1 MFRVFEV
8 QYFGV
13 HSKTTHSTCGLPMSV
28 PNAHTQHPKKQKY
41 ALYQVFEYQ
50 KSKLKSLN
58 FLLFKIGP
66 FLLSVFII
74 FSMYSAV
81 PCCTLRQQPGLHVCG
96 SQRQA
101 YYYTINK
108 AQSQAQMCLL
118 SSYPKRELNL
128 QLTLALLASSFFQA
142 LSVIL
147 GKWKIHPCDAMRHKS
162 PISHTICKLSLHKI
176 P

>member
-1 MFRVFEV
+1 MFGHSMFRVFEV

-13 HSKTTHSTCGLPMSV
+13 HSKTTHSTCGLPMSM

-41 ALYQVFEYQ
+41 ALYQVFQYQ

-58 FLLFKIGP
+58 YLLLKICP

-74 FSMYSAV
+74 FSMYSV
-81 PCCTLRQQPGLHVCG
+81 PFCTLRQYPGLHVCG

-101 YYYTINK
+101 YYTINK

-128 QLTLALLASSFFQA
+128 QLTLALLLASSF
-142 LSVIL
+142 LSR
-147 GKWKIHPCDAMRHKS
+147 P
-162 PISHTICKLSLHKI
+162 
-176 P
+176 